1 MLADKVK
8 RIIYEAVVSCG
19 FENTGIDRWQDV
31 PLEIPRSKDH
41 GDFAT
46 NLSLT
51 LAKPLKRTPGEIAG
65 KIVGGLA
72 ESAIIG
78 KAEIAGP
85 GFINLTVAPDTLRGI
100 IEEVRDAGADYGKSD
115 IGKGKKV
122 QVEFVSANPTGP
134 LSVGHGRI
142 AAIGDTIAR
151 LLEAC
156 GYETVREYYVNDIG
170 NQIKNL
176 AISVDLRYKEAL
188 GQDVQL
194 DQAGYQ
200 GEYIKTYALELKK
213 EYGDSLLKKDDDERR
228 KLMADYTIK
237 RVLDEQDESLKKFG
251 VAFDR
256 WFGEHELYDADLVED
271 VLKTLKE
278 KGALYEDEG
287 ALWFATSK
295 YRYTQDRVLKKSG
308 GASTYFLSDIAYH
321 KNKFDR
327 GFDIVIDI
335 WGADHHGYIARMKS
349 AMEALGI
356 DPDKLEIA
364 VVQLVR
370 FKKSGDFV
378 RMSKRAG
385 NLVTLS
391 DLVDEVGCD
400 AARFFFLMR
409 TKESH
414 LDFDIELAKER
425 SEKNPMFYLQYAHA
439 RICSLLQKAGEE
451 GVEVA
456 TGADLALLETPRE
469 LALMSKL
476 ANFPWEV
483 QTCCLAREPH
493 RIITFLTEL
502 AGDFHAFYHGHR
514 VVSDKDK
521 ALSSARLALCA
532 AVQTVFANGLS
543 LLGITAP
550 ESM

>member
-1 MLADKVK
+1 MLAD
-8 RIIYEAVVSCG
+8 RIKETLYEAVSKCG
-19 FENTGIDRWQDV
+19 FENTGVENPRDI
-31 PLEIPRSKDH
+31 PLEIPRNREH
-41 GDFAT
+41 GDYAT
-46 NLSLT
+46 NLPMT
-51 LAKPLKRTPGEIAG
+51 LAKPLKKAPVKIAGEILAAMPDSDV
-65 KIVGGLA
+65 VGG
-72 ESAIIG
+72 
-78 KAEIAGP
+78 AEIAGP
-85 GFINLTVAPDTLRGI
+85 GFINLTVKAGTLRDVVA
-100 IEEVRDAGADYGKSD
+100 ETLEAGAQFGRSG
-115 IGKGKKV
+115 IGSGKKI

-156 GYETVREYYVNDIG
+156 GYDTVREFYVNDIG

-176 AISVDLRYKEAL
+176 AASVDLRYMEAL
-188 GQDVQL
+188 GRDVQL

-200 GEYIKTYALELKK
+200 GEYIKTYALELKDK
-213 EYGDSLLKKDDDERR
+213 YGDSLLEKDEDERR
-228 KLMADYTIK
+228 SMMASYTIE
-237 RVLDEQDESLKKFG
+237 RVISEQDESLKRFG

-256 WFGEHELYDADLVED
+256 WFGEHELYDTDIVD
-271 VLKTLKE
+271 SVLKTLEE
-278 KGALYEDEG
+278 KDLLYENEG
-287 ALWFATSK
+287 ALWLATS
-295 YRYTQDRVLKKSG
+295 RFLDDQDRVLKKSG

-321 KNKFDR
+321 KEKFDR

-349 AMEALGI
+349 SMEALGI
-356 DPDKLEIA
+356 DPGRLEIA

-391 DLVDEVGCD
+391 DLVEEVGRD

-439 RICSLLQKAGEE
+439 RICSLLGKAAEE
-451 GVEVA
+451 GIEP
-456 TGADLALLETPRE
+456 GAGNLSLLDSPQE
-469 LALMSKL
+469 LALMKKL

-483 QTCCLAREPH
+483 QLSGAAREPH
-493 RIITFLTEL
+493 RVITFLTEL
-502 AGDFHAFYHGHR
+502 AGDFHAFYHDHR
-514 VVSDKDK
+514 VVDGGEKE
-521 ALSSARLALCA
+521 LSAARLALCD
-532 AVQTVFANGLS
+532 AVRTVLANGLG
-543 LLGITAP
+543 LLGISAP